1 MGSSYYPE
9 AYGGGRLDFSG
20 IESLGDSIGGAISK
34 TLNDNA
40 IKNALSE
47 ATGPDG
53 AVDYNKAFGNLLAAG
68 RTKEAQV
75 IANYAESQEMAKYR
89 NEALKPDSIREFE
102 YLNGRGGQPPQMATP
117 VADSSTPPA
126 PTTPLSYAQF
136 KAARDGGTPAEKAV
150 DQQFGKDYADWV
162 AGGGSA
168 TVDKSL
174 DQLYGSLGD
183 LKKRDDISGPF
194 IGNLPKIGAVGEMAQ
209 SYFAPD
215 SIRVQQ
221 DIEEPIQTN
230 LRKVLGAQYTQQEGE
245 NLLRRTYDP
254 RLDEATNARRV
265 GRVITQLKTM
275 ARAKEAASRY
285 YEANRTLRGFTGK
298 LPSLEDVQALSPE
311 GKTQER
317 IAPEVGISAGPGA
330 AMMPGGVTA
339 MPNGAMPETVST
351 EGRWPETGPVPPKE
365 DLQLLYNNAADPEF
379 RAVWEQRYGAG
390 SVDRWLGNEGW
401 TGR

>member
-1 MGSSYYPE
+1 MNTYFPE
-9 AYGGGRLDFSG
+9 AYGGPKIDYSW
-20 IESLGDSIGGAISK
+20 ISDLGDSIGGAIEK
-34 TLNDNA
+34 QVD
-40 IKNALSE
+40 KNAVSNALAQ

-75 IANYAESQEMAKYR
+75 IANYAESQAMGQYR
-89 NEALKPDSIREFE
+89 QDSLKPDSIREFE
-102 YLNGRGGQPPQMATP
+102 YLQGGGRPAQPGVSP
-117 VADSSTPPA
+117 VAQDAAA
-126 PTTPLSYAQF
+126 PGAPSFAEF
-136 KAARDGGTPAEKAV
+136 KAAKDGGTPAEKAI
-150 DQQFGKDYADWV
+150 DQAFGKEYADWV

-168 TVDKSL
+168 TIEKSL
-174 DQLYGSLGD
+174 DQLYGSLGS
-183 LKKRDDISGPF
+183 LKQRDDISGPF
-194 IGNLPKIGAVGEMAQ
+194 VGNLPKFGAVGEIAQ

-215 SIRVQQ
+215 SIKTQQ

-254 RLDEATNARRV
+254 RLSEEVNARRV

-275 ARAKEAASRY
+275 AKAKEAAARY

-298 LPSLEDVQALSPE
+298 LPTLEDVQGLSPE
-311 GKTQER
+311 GKAQQR
-317 IAPEVGISAGPGA
+317 LAPEGVSAGSGA
-330 AMMPGGVTA
+330 AMGGVTSL
-339 MPNGAMPETVST
+339 PQGAGPSTVST

-365 DLQLLYNNAADPEF
+365 DLQLLYQNAANPEF
-379 RAVWEQRYGAG
+379 RADWERVYGAG